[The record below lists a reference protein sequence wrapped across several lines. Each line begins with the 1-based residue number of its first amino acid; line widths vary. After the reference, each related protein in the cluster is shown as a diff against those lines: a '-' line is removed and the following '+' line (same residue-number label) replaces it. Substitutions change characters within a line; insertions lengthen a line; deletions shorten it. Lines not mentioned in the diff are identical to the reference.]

1 MRNRL
6 ILSLMPILSMTSLLA
21 IGGCTPHKEVESSVS
36 AALPAHAM
44 NEILLTNEQIE
55 KIGLTTSAVQ
65 HQTLPV
71 DIELTGEVKANPN
84 LTTPVNSL
92 VPGRVESVS
101 VQQGEVVQKGKVLSR
116 IRSDEIGQIE
126 SELLDKNIELDAERK
141 QREVKLALQQKVL
154 NRKKVLFDEKI
165 GAQADVELAD
175 SDVEEAK
182 AALQAISAKQAA
194 EIASTKQRLRLY
206 GLPGHEVERLLKT
219 REIQHLFDVCAP
231 RYGIITLRDADPGE
245 MIEAGKTLFN
255 VADLS
260 KVWVVAQVYER
271 DIDKV
276 KEGMP
281 VSVKLQSFPN
291 EIHLGKIDFLET
303 TIDEKSRTMPIR
315 ATIDNPHLHLKPQMF
330 AKLILQVDT
339 TKSLAVP
346 TQAVQHIG
354 ESDVVYTQVK
364 PGCFV
369 EKKVVVGRNL
379 GQFVE
384 VLKGLNATDKVVVHG
399 SLELLGEALDRLSH

>member
-1 MRNRL
+1 
-6 ILSLMPILSMTSLLA
+6 IS
-21 IGGCTPHKEVESSVS
+21 
-36 AALPAHAM
+36 
-44 NEILLTNEQIE
+44 LTNEQIE

-65 HQTLPV
+65 HHTLPV
-71 DIELTGEVKANPN
+71 EIELTGEVQANPN

-126 SELLDKNIELDAERK
+126 NELLDKNIELDAERK
-141 QREVKLALQQKVL
+141 QREVKLVLQQKVL
-154 NRKKVLFDEKI
+154 NRKKVLFEEKI
-165 GAQADVELAD
+165 GAQADVELAE

-206 GLPGHEVERLLKT
+206 GLPGYEVERLLKT
-219 REIQHLFDVCAP
+219 REIQHIFDVCAP

-291 EIHLGKIDFLET
+291 ENHQGKIDFLET

-339 TKSLAVP
+339 TNSLAVP

-364 PGCFV
+364 PGSFV

-379 GQFVE
+379 GQLVE